1 MTDGVWRQSP
11 APLLQANA
19 VHVWTASLAH
29 DLSHLETLQGL
40 LSAEEVNRAHRFH
53 YARDRHRFIAGRGQL
68 RMLLGHYLDQPPESI
83 HFDYS
88 AYGKP
93 SVTNERGLTFNISHA
108 DDMALYA
115 FAYQAEIGVDIE
127 AIKMDFPVEDI
138 SQHYFST
145 TEIAVLSRLPD
156 DLKHRAFFT
165 CWTRKEAYIKARG
178 EGLSI
183 PLDSFD
189 VSLTPG
195 EPASLLVTR
204 DQPTEAAEWS
214 LFDLQP
220 GPGYAGALA
229 IRGHHWQ
236 LSLRD
241 YTPSFDL

>member
-1 MTDGVWRQSP
+1 MTEGIWRQTSP
-11 APLLQANA
+11 TRLQADA
-19 VHVWTASLAH
+19 IHVWKASLAH
-29 DLSHLETLQGL
+29 DLSGLETLQGL
-40 LSAEEVNRAHRFH
+40 LAADEVNRACRFH
-53 YARDRHRFIAGRGQL
+53 FARDRHRFIAGRGQL
-68 RMLLGHYLDQPPESI
+68 RILLGHYLGQPPESI

-93 SVTNERGLTFNISHA
+93 CVRNEKGLHFNLSHA
-108 DDMALYA
+108 GDMALYA

-127 AIKMDFPVEDI
+127 AIKTDFPVEDI

-145 TEIAVLSRLPD
+145 TEISALSRLPD
-156 DLKHRAFFT
+156 ELKHRAFFT
-165 CWTRKEAYIKARG
+165 CWTRKEAYIKASG

-195 EPASLLVTR
+195 EPASLLATR
-204 DQPTEAAEWS
+204 DQPTEADEWS

-220 GPGYAGALA
+220 GPGYAAALA

-236 LSLRD
+236 ISLWD
-241 YTPSFDL
+241 YPHLFDL